1 MKKFTIFMLVLVLAV
16 GLAACAPKQEP
27 ASPQDPAVSGP
38 VEEPSEEPAEEP
50 AEEPVVEEK
59 TAEIALYF
67 GNNEY
72 ITTGDEKYEWML
84 TEVQEI
90 TYGKICLEE
99 AIVRALMA
107 GPKDTD
113 KLSTGFTETIKLHS
127 VYVLDG
133 TAYVNFAS
141 DGLHGG
147 SMQESYV
154 ISQVVE
160 SLTQLDSVDRVQFL
174 IDGQESETLMGH
186 LSIEDPFESFEE

>member
-1 MKKFTIFMLVLVLAV
+1 MKKLTILLLALVLVL
-16 GLAACAPKQEP
+16 GLAACAPKEQPQLPVEEP
-27 ASPQDPAVSGP
+27 A
-38 VEEPSEEPAEEP
+38 EEPSEEPAEEP
-50 AEEPVVEEK
+50 AVEEK
-59 TAEIALYF
+59 AEEVTLFF

-72 ITTGDEKYEWML
+72 IITGDEQYEWML

-90 TYGKICLEE
+90 TYGDICLEE

-113 KLSTGFTETIKLHS
+113 NLSTGFTETIQLIS
-127 VYVLDG
+127 VDVLDG

-141 DGLHGG
+141 EGLHGG

-154 ISQVVE
+154 IGQVVE

-174 IDGQESETLMGH
+174 VDGQEAETLMGH
-186 LSIEDPFESFEE
+186 MSIEGPIEAY